1 MEAVV
6 LGAGRALETLTTFPH
21 HLTPTANVGDRN
33 VLARK
38 PLSVLTTALVLSMSV
53 LAACSGERDSL
64 SELEGE
70 RTPSVERSVAFDG
83 NVVRLGVIADI
94 TGPGGTPREQSSPN
108 RS

>member
-6 LGAGRALETLTTFPH
+6 LGAGRALENFDDLSSSFNTYG
-21 HLTPTANVGDRN
+21 ANVGDRN

-53 LAACSGERDSL
+53 LAACSGSERDSL

-70 RTPSVERSVAFDG
+70 RTPSVERSVGFDG

-94 TGPGGTPREQSSPN
+94 QAGGTLDEPPN